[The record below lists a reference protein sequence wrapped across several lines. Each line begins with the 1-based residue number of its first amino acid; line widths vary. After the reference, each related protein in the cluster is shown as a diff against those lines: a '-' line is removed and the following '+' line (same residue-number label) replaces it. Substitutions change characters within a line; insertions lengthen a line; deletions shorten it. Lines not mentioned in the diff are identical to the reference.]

1 MKFTM
6 NLKEFNAMATKVLT
20 VIPTKSSFSYLE
32 YAKLELENGILKMS
46 GTDISQFLT
55 VKNDDVYGD
64 TEDGIA
70 FIHMDDLKLASKLN
84 GSEIEIKTIEED
96 KENNKALIHAR
107 CGKKTIKIPS
117 LYDNE
122 VNYLQENDSYK
133 KSLEV
138 SSLWFYETI
147 VKLKEFTH
155 EDEIRGVFHNILF
168 SGKEQ
173 CAKAINTHMI
183 GIREYRNNVKV
194 YDDRDILLSR
204 FYVPT
209 LKKVLDSK
217 TDETIEIMVGEND
230 YILIKNDRF
239 SLFFKE
245 EWGEMPKTDRFFDIE
260 TPISFEL
267 KVNPTKDILKFDMA
281 IKCDKKTS
289 NPIILKKADGKLNA
303 ILVSKSIVMDE
314 LETNDLIMDDDFV
327 IGLNMN
333 YLNTIL
339 TTANT
344 ETISCVGKNAVTQ
357 LIFTSDDYKMLLL
370 PVKINSKLM
379 NTVSKI

>member
-6 NLKEFNAMATKVLT
+6 NLKEFNTMAAKVLT
-20 VIPTKSSFSYLE
+20 VIPKASLISLE
-32 YAKLELENGILKMS
+32 YAKLELENGVLKIS

-55 VKNDDVYGD
+55 VKNNNVYGD
-64 TEDGIA
+64 IEDGSA
-70 FIHMDDLKLASKLN
+70 YIHMDDLKMVSKLN
-84 GSEIEIKTIEED
+84 ENEIEIKTFKD
-96 KENNKALIHAR
+96 DPENNKLLIQVR
-107 CGKKTIKIPS
+107 CGKKIIKMPG
-117 LYDNE
+117 LCDNE
-122 VNYLQENDSYK
+122 VKYLQENESYK
-133 KSLEV
+133 KSFEV

-173 CAKAINTHMI
+173 CAKAINTRMI

-217 TDETIEIMVGEND
+217 TDEIIEVLVGEND
-230 YILIKNDRF
+230 VILVKNEHF
-239 SLFFKE
+239 SLFLKE

-339 TTANT
+339 STANT